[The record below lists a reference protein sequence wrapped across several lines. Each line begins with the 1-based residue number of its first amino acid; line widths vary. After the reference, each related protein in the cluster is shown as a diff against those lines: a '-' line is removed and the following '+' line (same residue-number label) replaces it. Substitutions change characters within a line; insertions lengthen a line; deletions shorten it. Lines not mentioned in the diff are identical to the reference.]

1 MPDFDEVADDHEHFM
16 RRCLELAAEASD
28 QGNTPG

>member
-1 MPDFDEVADDHEHFM
+1 MPDFDEVADDHERFM
-16 RRCLELAAEASD
+16 RRCLELAPEARE

>member
-1 MPDFDEVADDHEHFM
+1 MNPPADHERFM
-16 RRCLELAAEASD
+16 RRCLELAPEARE